1 MKRISILWDILKL
14 EMLIVRG
21 CTYTWV
27 GRRRYEQCK
36 VLSRGSIS
44 KFLKDFKQT
53 RHYIGLYYR
62 EFIHTKH
69 IVFDGHFLKTQA
81 NMFCGLISVAWLC
94 EKMKVNLKVEG
105 LSNFFENDM
114 IINNPAV
121 YQEDHLKSTKIFLA
135 GAAKMLWLGLI
146 YMRSGYGY
154 KIFQKMQM
162 TRELVECADEWF
174 DSHIKGNWVAVHYR
188 GTDLRWKKECKY
200 RYVEIDD
207 YIAYLER
214 VLGDKCSILACSDQA
229 QFVDKLHIAFP
240 GRVFAR
246 DIQRSYDDRTLHV
259 ASEYIGTQQKK
270 EALIDMLVL
279 AKADLVYTTGSGF
292 IDTLRFLNPSIKI
305 ISLDERWLVKKF
317 SFSIGRG
324 SPNGASIPEK
334 DLFQRIVKQYRN

>member
-36 VLSRGSIS
+36 VLSRWSIS
-44 KFLKDFKQT
+44 DFLKDFKQT

-81 NMFCGLISVAWLC
+81 NMLCGLISVAWLC

-121 YQEDHLKSTKIFLA
+121 YQEDHLKRTKIFLA
-135 GAAKMLWLGLI
+135 GAAKMLWLGVI

-154 KIFQKMQM
+154 KIFQKMQIK
-162 TRELVECADEWF
+162 RELVECADEWF
-174 DSHIKGNWVAVHYR
+174 NNHIKGDWTAVHYR
-188 GTDLRWKKECKY
+188 GTDVKEKFKY
-200 RYVEIDD
+200 RYVDIED
-207 YIAYLER
+207 YIAYLGK
-214 VLGDKCSILACSDQA
+214 VLGDKCSILVCSDQI
-229 QFVDKLHIAFP
+229 QFVDRMHIAFP

-246 DIQRSYDDRTLHV
+246 DIQRSCDNRMLHTDP
-259 ASEYIGTQQKK
+259 EYIGTQQKK
-270 EALIDMLVL
+270 DALIDLLVL
-279 AKADLVYTTGSGF
+279 AKADIVYTTGSGF

-305 ISLDERWLVKKF
+305 VSLDGRWLVK

-324 SPNGASIPEK
+324 SPNGAPIPEE
-334 DLFQRIVKQYRN
+334 DLFNRLVKQYIN